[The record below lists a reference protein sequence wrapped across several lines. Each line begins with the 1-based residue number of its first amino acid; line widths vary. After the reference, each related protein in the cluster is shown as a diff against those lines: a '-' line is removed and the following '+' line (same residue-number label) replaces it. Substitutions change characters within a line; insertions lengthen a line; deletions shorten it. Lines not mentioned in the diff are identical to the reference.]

1 MQAKLNFY
9 EKDILQKLHEQYEED
24 ELNDTNI
31 FNFKHQNQ
39 KVPSLIKKNNRFS
52 KTLNRGGISPIKE
65 FRPLN

>member
-31 FNFKHQNQ
+31 FNFKH
-39 KVPSLIKKNNRFS
+39 
-52 KTLNRGGISPIKE
+52 
-65 FRPLN
+65 